1 LHIWGEPP
9 TVPIETKI
17 CVAGNLADVINQSI
31 NQSIYLATCAKCQDD
46 IFRGYNFTRGRISH
60 FPIDFCMALQQCS
73 ANSASALPVISLG
86 LGYGPRGLSGI
97 LTALAQDVSACLESM
112 SAMTNAK
119 SLTSASSV
127 LGRAPRA
134 AVYDCLSRYGQ
145 SQLRALAG

>member
-1 LHIWGEPP
+1 MQSVRIFSGVTILHGVE
-9 TVPIETKI
+9 
-17 CVAGNLADVINQSI
+17 
-31 NQSIYLATCAKCQDD
+31 
-46 IFRGYNFTRGRISH
+46 
-60 FPIDFCMALQQCS
+60 FPIFLLIFAWPYKLQQC
-73 ANSASALPVISLG
+73 SASALPVISLG

-119 SLTSASSV
+119 SLTSASSL